1 MVSFLILGHKGWI
14 GQQVM
19 DILEKGGYTTYT
31 TGVRADN
38 ESGIKAVLDN
48 VKPTHVISLIGRTH
62 GPVGSGFTT
71 IDYLE
76 QEGKLVDNVRDN
88 LFAPLLLSRLC
99 EERGIHFTYMGT
111 GCIFKY
117 DDAHPSEKEVGGFK
131 EEDVPNFFGSSYSIV
146 KGFTDRLL
154 KEKCLNIRIRM
165 PITACDSGRNFIN
178 KITTYEKIC
187 SIKNSMTVLPE
198 LLPIMIDLAV
208 RGKVGTYNMTN
219 PGLISHNEILRMYK
233 DIVDPAFE
241 WKNFSLEEQ
250 RSILAADR
258 SNNYLDTSKLE
269 REYPSVT
276 HIKDAVKRIL
286 HQMKKSKS
294 SE

>member
-1 MVSFLILGHKGWI
+1 MVSFLVLGHKGWI
-14 GQQVM
+14 GQQVVS
-19 DILEKGGYTTYT
+19 ILEKRGYDIYT

-38 ESGIKAVLDN
+38 ESGISAVLDN

-62 GPVGSGFTT
+62 GPEGSGCTT

-76 QEGKLVDNVRDN
+76 QDGKLVENVRDN
-88 LFAPLLLSRLC
+88 LFAPVLLSRLC

-117 DDAHPSEKEVGGFK
+117 DESHPLEKKVGGFR

-178 KITTYEKIC
+178 KITTYKKIC

-198 LLPIMIDLAV
+198 LLPLMVDLAV
-208 RGKVGTYNMTN
+208 KGKVGTYNMTN
-219 PGLISHNEILRMYK
+219 PGLISHNEILHMYRS
-233 DIVDPAFE
+233 IVDPSFKWE
-241 WKNFSLEEQ
+241 NFSPEEQ
-250 RSILAADR
+250 RDILAADR
-258 SNNYLDTSKLE
+258 SNNYLDTTKLE
-269 REYPSVT
+269 REYPHVRN
-276 HIKDAVKRIL
+276 IKVAVKETLEEMNRNKI
-286 HQMKKSKS
+286 
-294 SE
+294 